1 MLLGWANF
9 SVLPSVLCLTA
20 NQVWAELSD
29 GSLIKG
35 IKIGRFNFK
44 MTQQSSIQIL
54 MLCSVVPASQAA
66 QCCFSKRKQLKLER
80 LNAAVSHH
88 RTCWDTLVCLKPSSN
103 CSVSQVC
110 WPILSNNMVASARH
124 VALAV
129 DVSVSHVSTGR
140 AMKRVSRQRNLST
153 PDTPSVVWLYRADGF
168 DWGQT
173 GRRGGI
179 HLLSALWFC

>member
-1 MLLGWANF
+1 
-9 SVLPSVLCLTA
+9 
-20 NQVWAELSD
+20 
-29 GSLIKG
+29 
-35 IKIGRFNFK
+35 

-173 GRRGGI
+173 GRRGGGPSFVCTLV
-179 HLLSALWFC
+179 LLTHFREIKHVAVWTTSSISFLSGCFAV